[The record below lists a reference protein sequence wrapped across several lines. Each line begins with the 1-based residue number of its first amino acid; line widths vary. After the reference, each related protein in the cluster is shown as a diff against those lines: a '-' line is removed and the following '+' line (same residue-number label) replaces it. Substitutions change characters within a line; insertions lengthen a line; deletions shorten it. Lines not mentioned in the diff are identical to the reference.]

1 MKQYAIGVDMGGTN
15 TAYALISRDGTVV
28 ERGSLPTT
36 GHISAQVWAEKLWE
50 SLREMIERNGV
61 GEEIE
66 GIGIGAP
73 CANTITGCIEAAT
86 DLPWPS
92 PIPLKERME
101 RLSGIKVSVANDANA
116 AAMGERIYGA
126 AKGVDNFIMLTL
138 GTGVGSGIVCDG
150 NLILGSR
157 SFAGELGHIYF
168 EFAKGRPC
176 GCGREGCLQTV
187 ASAKGIVLT
196 ARKMLEERDIPS
208 SLRSIPIAQLSSK
221 DVAEAAQRGDLLAR
235 EIIAFT
241 GRAIGEACATF
252 AAFSDPELIVLF
264 GGVAKAGRTL
274 TDAAELEFRRKALHL
289 YADKVRFRISELP
302 DSDAALLGAAAMVT
316 TVSGD

>member
-1 MKQYAIGVDMGGTN
+1 MGGTN

-116 AAMGERIYGA
+116 AAHPGHRSGERHR
-126 AKGVDNFIMLTL
+126 VRRQ
-138 GTGVGSGIVCDG
+138 S
-150 NLILGSR
+150 
-157 SFAGELGHIYF
+157 HI
-168 EFAKGRPC
+168 
-176 GCGREGCLQTV
+176 RE
-187 ASAKGIVLT
+187 
-196 ARKMLEERDIPS
+196 
-208 SLRSIPIAQLSSK
+208 
-221 DVAEAAQRGDLLAR
+221 
-235 EIIAFT
+235 
-241 GRAIGEACATF
+241 
-252 AAFSDPELIVLF
+252 PELRWRARTHLF
-264 GGVAKAGRTL
+264 
-274 TDAAELEFRRKALHL
+274 
-289 YADKVRFRISELP
+289 
-302 DSDAALLGAAAMVT
+302 
-316 TVSGD
+316 